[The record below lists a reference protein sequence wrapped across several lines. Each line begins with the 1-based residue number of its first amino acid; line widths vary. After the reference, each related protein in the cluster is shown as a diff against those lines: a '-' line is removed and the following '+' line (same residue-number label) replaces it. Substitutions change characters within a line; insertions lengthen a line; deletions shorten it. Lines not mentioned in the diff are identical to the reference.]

1 MTFDTAASPWSR
13 LWQTGVLHS
22 CATGIQGNYDGAILA
37 FWQRQFD
44 ALEDRARIVDLG
56 TGNGP
61 LLLLARERAGQRD
74 IDLELHGVDIAD
86 IDPAGAVADG
96 ARLFAGIHF
105 HPRTSAC
112 ALPFADGEVDMV
124 CSQFGFEYAPRDAAI
139 DEILRVTRARNRI
152 SLVVHSDDS
161 IVAQVAVHQRAGCAF
176 LRDAC
181 PIVEQA
187 SAMVPVLFQAAQARG
202 AHRGPT
208 AESVRLAFNRS
219 AKALMDTIEAMPE
232 AQVLRKTAQQIR
244 IALEYAAHSPQQAD
258 VILTHLGNSL
268 QDEDVRLQQLQ
279 AALLS
284 PADLD
289 ALARRLNQH
298 GYQVRHASMEQLP
311 GLKVGWTVE
320 AVRA

>member
-1 MTFDTAASPWSR
+1 
-13 LWQTGVLHS
+13 
-22 CATGIQGNYDGAILA
+22 
-37 FWQRQFD
+37 
-44 ALEDRARIVDLG
+44 
-56 TGNGP
+56 
-61 LLLLARERAGQRD
+61 
-74 IDLELHGVDIAD
+74 
-86 IDPAGAVADG
+86 
-96 ARLFAGIHF
+96 
-105 HPRTSAC
+105 
-112 ALPFADGEVDMV
+112 
-124 CSQFGFEYAPRDAAI
+124 
-139 DEILRVTRARNRI
+139 
-152 SLVVHSDDS
+152 
-161 IVAQVAVHQRAGCAF
+161 
-176 LRDAC
+176 
-181 PIVEQA
+181 
-187 SAMVPVLFQAAQARG
+187 MVPVLFQAAQARG

-311 GLKVGWTVE
+311 GMKVGWTVE